1 MKIVALSALIVG
13 LLLLSLNAEQAY
25 AGSSS
30 IIVPLSRPI
39 SVPLADST
47 YDEVTLNG
55 EFHVVVGT
63 SSSNSGDLLIHANL
77 ANVQGVGSSGST
89 YRAVG
94 STSIVEHDLEN
105 TIGRSFTFYFEL
117 IKFPPSPCLDS
128 SSCSSDNTASLFP
141 LGVAF
146 SVQETEL
153 GYWSAT
159 ISCVAYPPSPCLGS
173 IGE

>member
-1 MKIVALSALIVG
+1 MKIAALSTLIVG
-13 LLLLSLNAEQAY
+13 FLLLSLNAEQAY

-30 IIVPLSRPI
+30 IILPLSGTVYVPLP
-39 SVPLADST
+39 DSSDT
-47 YDEVTLNG
+47 DAVALSG
-55 EFHVVVGT
+55 KFHIVVGT
-63 SSSNSGDLLIHANL
+63 SASNSGDLLIHANL
-77 ANVQGVGSSGST
+77 ADVQGVGSSGST

-94 STSIVEHDLEN
+94 STSIVEHD
-105 TIGRSFTFYFEL
+105 IGNSPPTFTFYFKL
-117 IKFPPSPCLDS
+117 IKFPPSPCLDT

-159 ISCVAYPPSPCLGS
+159 IDCVAYPPSPCLGS